1 MGCGCVGLLVST
13 LGGWVYDHFKLGL
26 ATPNAKYM
34 DYVQPRVCR
43 WIQKHETVTNVDMLG
58 SIRRTLDRLRPS
70 EVTWDPYVN
79 FRENGVVHAMAFYS
93 GTIKYM
99 DVVEPYHPERILR
112 QFGHVQSIPDPPVS
126 SQVLKWLKFRHRWQ
140 QCIHISSYQFG
151 TITKKPKKTG
161 SRNLK
166 KIFTEERRF
175 EGGASEDVEIYQD
188 PTTSLYYTNQSVETA
203 VPVLLVDGYNVCGYW
218 PKLKKHFA
226 NGNLDIARQKL
237 VDELITFSTLREV
250 KVVAVF
256 DAMMSGLPTHKESFA
271 SVDIVFSS
279 DTCADAWIEKEVVA
293 LKEDGC
299 PKVWVVTSDHSQ
311 QHAAHGA
318 GAYVWSSKA
327 LVKEIKASQKEFER
341 MLHEQRSTSVQGK
354 LLRHNLDPEVVDALK
369 DLRTKLSNS
378 E

>member
-1 MGCGCVGLLVST
+1 MAETELHFWELEVSATKAGRVRSVSVTHSREYSSSLGRYMTRATISGRTETSPYISLKTKWKRSSSSSNANSRVREWRSDGSEDAIAEEHMKSGLLIAVSPSSSKVFARANPSKDSDANPPRIMSNVKQN
-13 LGGWVYDHFKLGL
+13 LQFLKLWKEFQKKKSNTPKP
-26 ATPNAKYM
+26 ATSYRRKK
-34 DYVQPRVCR
+34 VQ
-43 WIQKHETVTNVDMLG
+43 K
-58 SIRRTLDRLRPS
+58 
-70 EVTWDPYVN
+70 
-79 FRENGVVHAMAFYS
+79 
-93 GTIKYM
+93 
-99 DVVEPYHPERILR
+99 
-112 QFGHVQSIPDPPVS
+112 
-126 SQVLKWLKFRHRWQ
+126 
-140 QCIHISSYQFG
+140 
-151 TITKKPKKTG
+151 
-161 SRNLK
+161 
-166 KIFTEERRF
+166 EELP
-175 EGGASEDVEIYQD
+175 EDVEIYQD